1 MLNELIDTEQVD
13 DKTKI
18 QFRNILK
25 THDYSLGT
33 PPITNVTI
41 DFLYRIL
48 LGDKV
53 RELRKFR
60 DLIGVSGDIEE
71 AQWNYMLDVMDQ
83 MINQS
88 THYTTSAEKENFL
101 SRTESTV
108 NFKGLNGFIRTIV
121 SGTAETAI
129 DLLTKEVFNKN
140 SLRVIEFSTEEN
152 LYKQIYDDS
161 TSIFAVRIR
170 NMRKNPFNAFRW
182 FPLLTRMVFIDDSPE
197 SRSTNTSLI
206 FCLHNGIINTL
217 NKVHTKKLGAL
228 ANSQLNLRLI
238 HDKVNSRNLKYFR
251 QKIDEKIIEYDKELG
266 QLKKEQLANSDDPDQ
281 DIILYKFDEFARQVI
296 KDKYILSKF
305 GAYINLA
312 ENTRNPENIKK
323 INSELIREF
332 EERTLAYF
340 YSENKSL
347 HIATVVEGGG
357 RNQIRTY
364 GEYLLK
370 RPLKPVQ
377 DLLIHRCKT
386 ILDIVPD
393 NYQRTIHNHFHKNF
407 GINSILV
414 LKTNTT

>member
-1 MLNELIDTEQVD
+1 MQLPGEPKATLNQEARNFVDLYSQLGERAENFLPDRVFESLSNFVRLCFEEPDDPAKQQAEIQKYLLELKEAIPGYIDVSLMLMPHEDSKAFEYSARRQAFEYSARRQVFHNMLNELIDTEQVD

-18 QFRNILK
+18 QFRSILK

-33 PPITNVTI
+33 PPVTKITI
-41 DFLYRIL
+41 DSLYTIL

-101 SRTESTV
+101 ARTESTV

-129 DLLTKEVFNKN
+129 DLITKEVFSKN
-140 SLRVIEFSTEEN
+140 SVRVIEFSTAEK
-152 LYKQIYDDS
+152 LYMQIYEDN
-161 TSIFAVRIR
+161 TSIFAVRIK
-170 NMRKNPFNAFRW
+170 NMRKNQFNAFRW
-182 FPLLTRMVFIDDSPE
+182 FPLLTRIVFIDDSPE

-251 QKIDEKIIEYDKELG
+251 QKIDEKIVEYDKELR
-266 QLKKEQLANSDDPDQ
+266 QLKKEQLAN
-281 DIILYKFDEFARQVI
+281 
-296 KDKYILSKF
+296 
-305 GAYINLA
+305 
-312 ENTRNPENIKK
+312 PENLK
-323 INSELIREF
+323 I
-332 EERTLAYF
+332 
-340 YSENKSL
+340 
-347 HIATVVEGGG
+347 
-357 RNQIRTY
+357 
-364 GEYLLK
+364 LK
-370 RPLKPVQ
+370 
-377 DLLIHRCKT
+377 
-386 ILDIVPD
+386 
-393 NYQRTIHNHFHKNF
+393 
-407 GINSILV
+407 
-414 LKTNTT
+414 